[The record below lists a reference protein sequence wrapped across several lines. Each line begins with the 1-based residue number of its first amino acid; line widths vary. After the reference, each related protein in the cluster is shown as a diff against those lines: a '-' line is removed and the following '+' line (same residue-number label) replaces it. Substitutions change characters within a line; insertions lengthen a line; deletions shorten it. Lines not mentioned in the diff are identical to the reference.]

1 MRAGTRG
8 GNDALCGWRGE
19 DQFMCTKGRNLF
31 ECAMRSTTWYAAV
44 VYVYTV
50 EGATMTP
57 GGCCSEAFPRCAVSL
72 QPPTSAP
79 TQHNTIPYR
88 PLTPPTIQP
97 ILAQTCIVAIIQTQI
112 WVRPSRWSKD
122 HDVCEMQY
130 RSRQSNTPQHLRIDG
145 YHGLI
150 SLVARWQRLDS
161 LFAALRLVCPN
172 GAFRCTLLF
181 VFCPLSRV
189 VMFS

>member
-1 MRAGTRG
+1 
-8 GNDALCGWRGE
+8 
-19 DQFMCTKGRNLF
+19 MCTKDRNLF
-31 ECAMRSTTWYAAV
+31 ECAMRSTTRCAAV

-79 TQHNTIPYR
+79 TQHHTIPA
-88 PLTPPTIQP
+88 PHATHDTTHTCT
-97 ILAQTCIVAIIQTQI
+97 TCIVAIIQTQI

-172 GAFRCTLLF
+172 GDFRCTLLF